1 MLGLKEFGKEML
13 GAVKVDI
20 INELKTDK
28 IKSKRN

>member
-20 INELKTDK
+20 EMYLTTYTK
-28 IKSKRN
+28 